1 MYQLNRPRI
10 GAVSSSALLGQV
22 LGITAVGFLI
32 TAATAYFTQG
42 APYAMAMIAML
53 VGFGFLIAIS
63 ATRANPSLS
72 LLMFYAFTACEGVGL
87 GPVIG
92 RYVRGAGPEVV
103 VDAAVTTGLGMLV
116 LAGVVSVM
124 SFDFR
129 KLSGIAFALLIGLVI
144 AGVISIFVHFLHPA
158 IYAWA
163 TLAVFTLLVLVDFG
177 RIRAGGDGAT
187 AIELA
192 TSIYLDAINI
202 FMALLQ
208 IFGLRSRDD

>member
-1 MYQLNRPRI
+1 MYQLDRPRV
-10 GAVSSSALLGQV
+10 GAASSSALLGQV
-22 LGITAVGFLI
+22 LGITAAGFLV
-32 TAATAYFTQG
+32 TAAAAYLTQG
-42 APYAMAMIAML
+42 APYGLALVAML

-63 ATRANPSLS
+63 ATRANPALS
-72 LLMFYAFTACEGVGL
+72 LVMFYLFTACEGVGL

-92 RYVRGAGPEVV
+92 RYVNGAGPEVV
-103 VDAAVTTGLGMLV
+103 VDAAVTTGLGMFV
-116 LAGVVSVM
+116 LGGIVAVT

-129 KLSGIAFALLIGLVI
+129 KLSGIAFGLLIGLVI
-144 AGVISIFVHFLHPA
+144 AGIVSIFVHFLHPGL
-158 IYAWA
+158 YAWA